1 MIQMNTLVGPLT
13 NKEKITFP
21 TIINVKVNND
31 DNEKSTGL
39 ITQIIGPVL
48 DVDFSKG
55 YINIWQDRS

>member
-13 NKEKITFP
+13 NEEKITFP

-39 ITQIIGPVL
+39 ITQIIGPVIDAAFPTGKL
-48 DVDFSKG
+48 THA
-55 YINIWQDRS
+55 I